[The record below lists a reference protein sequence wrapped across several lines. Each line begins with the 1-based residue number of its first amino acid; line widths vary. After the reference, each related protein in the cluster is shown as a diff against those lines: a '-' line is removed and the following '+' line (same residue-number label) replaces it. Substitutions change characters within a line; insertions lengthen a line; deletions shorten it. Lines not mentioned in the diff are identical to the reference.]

1 VEDGPVFFRWLL
13 LVMHA
18 LAVAAGLA
26 FFALAV
32 SFDDPAGG
40 ANIGAG
46 LGLLWLMLFGSPWSW
61 PLFAADDLSGPWWA
75 AAIIAT
81 AALNLLL
88 HVWLVRR
95 RAARAVEA

>member
-1 VEDGPVFFRWLL
+1 VEDGPVFFRRLL

-18 LAVAAGLA
+18 LAVAAGLGY
-26 FFALAV
+26 FGLAV
-32 SFDDPAGG
+32 AFDDPAGG

-46 LGLLWLMLFGSPWSW
+46 LGLLWLMLLGSPWSW

-75 AAIIAT
+75 AAISAT

-88 HVWLVRR
+88 HAWLVRR
-95 RAARAVEA
+95 RAVRAVPA